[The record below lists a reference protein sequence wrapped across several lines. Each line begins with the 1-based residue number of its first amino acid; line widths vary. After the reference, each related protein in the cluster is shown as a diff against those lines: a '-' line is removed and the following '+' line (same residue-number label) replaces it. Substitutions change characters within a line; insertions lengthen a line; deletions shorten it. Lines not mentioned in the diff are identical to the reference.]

1 MAGLVSFMNGAIGR
15 GVRVILGI
23 VLIYVGLS
31 SVGGTAG
38 AVVALIGVVPLVM
51 GVWGR
56 CLIELVSGT
65 SA

>member
-1 MAGLVSFMNGAIGR
+1 MAGLASFMNGAIGR
-15 GVRVILGI
+15 IARVILGV

-38 AVVALIGVVPLVM
+38 VVIAVIGVVPLVM
-51 GVWGR
+51 GLWGR
-56 CLIELVSGT
+56 CLIELIPGA